1 MITPLLNAIA
11 PLIVLMALG
20 GVLKRTLVRDDAIW
34 AGLESIVYYV
44 LMPALLFSKIA
55 GANLSGLPWAQL
67 LLTLYLPIIIM
78 SIVALAPMLW
88 RDSLSRATRGSLLQ
102 GITRFNLYIS
112 LGVGVSLFDSQ
123 TMAVLALL
131 SAAIVVMV
139 NLICVGA
146 LVTLNSGHFNP
157 KTTLIELTKNPL
169 ILACLAGALASVLS
183 LQLPEFISLSI
194 ERLGQTALPL
204 SLLAI
209 GAGLSLNRFGANMP
223 LNLYS
228 SVMQL
233 IAKPLIA
240 AGLVWAVGL
249 DLTYGLIIVLL
260 LATPT
265 APSSYIL
272 ARKLGGDAESMASII
287 VFQTTVGLGT
297 LLIMLSLWQ
306 IITGIS
312 LA

>member
-20 GVLKRTLVRDDAIW
+20 GVLKRTLVRDDTIW
-34 AGLESIVYYV
+34 SGLESIVYYV

-78 SIVALAPMLW
+78 SVVAMAPMLW

-131 SAAIVVMV
+131 SAAIVVLV

-146 LVTLNSGHFNP
+146 LVTLNSGHFKP

-183 LQLPEFISLSI
+183 LQLPEFINLSI

-209 GAGLSLNRFGANMP
+209 GAGLSLSRFGANMP

-306 IITGIS
+306 VITGIS

>member
-20 GVLKRTLVRDDAIW
+20 GVLKRTLVRDDTIW

-78 SIVALAPMLW
+78 SAVALAPMLW

-131 SAAIVVMV
+131 SAAIVVLV

-183 LQLPEFISLSI
+183 LQLPEFINLSI

-209 GAGLSLNRFGANMP
+209 GAGLSLSRFGANMP

-306 IITGIS
+306 VITGIS

>member
-20 GVLKRTLVRDDAIW
+20 GVLKRTLVRDDTIW

-55 GANLSGLPWAQL
+55 GANLSGLPWAHL

-78 SIVALAPMLW
+78 SMVALAPMLW

-131 SAAIVVMV
+131 SAAIVVLV

-157 KTTLIELTKNPL
+157 KATLIELTKNPL
-169 ILACLAGALASVLS
+169 ILACLAGALASALS
-183 LQLPEFISLSI
+183 LQLPEFINLSI

-209 GAGLSLNRFGANMP
+209 GAGLNLGRFGANMP

-228 SVMQL
+228 SMMQL

-240 AGLVWAVGL
+240 ASLVWVVGL

-306 IITGIS
+306 VITGIS